1 MKCQSV
7 ETLLAFTRCSRWRQ
21 FRPFSLWQFFRIFG
35 YWSSRYNLFFSVVI
49 FVLYLLYILLKMFY
63 KYCQG
68 LYLKRLLC
76 QLHHCRQPKFEQFT
90 KYNRFKLSGACT
102 KRIFSSADLHDT
114 LKQEAFTREA
124 EILWKEANASEE
136 LFFKSVQALQVA
148 SHMVSLNLTNQSA
161 SFHRRI
167 K

>member
-1 MKCQSV
+1 MPISWDFACFHKMFKMKTISAIFIV
-7 ETLLAFTRCSRWRQ
+7 TVFLH
-21 FRPFSLWQFFRIFG
+21 FSGTGATGTIF
-35 YWSSRYNLFFSVVI
+35 FFSVVI

-90 KYNRFKLSGACT
+90 KYNRFKLSGAFT

>member
-1 MKCQSV
+1 MRLC
-7 ETLLAFTRCSRWRQ
+7 LLSQDVQDEDNFGHFHCDSFFAFSGTGAAGTIC
-21 FRPFSLWQFFRIFG
+21 
-35 YWSSRYNLFFSVVI
+35 FFSVVI